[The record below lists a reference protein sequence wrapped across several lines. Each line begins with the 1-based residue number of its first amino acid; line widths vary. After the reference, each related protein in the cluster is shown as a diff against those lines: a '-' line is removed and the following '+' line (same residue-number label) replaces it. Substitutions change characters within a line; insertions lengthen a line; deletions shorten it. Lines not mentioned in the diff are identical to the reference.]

1 MGTPVSPQEQD
12 PEGLISVPMRIHW
25 PATDSG
31 EGGETDT
38 DRVIIQNFLNTLA
51 EVALAV
57 AARRER
63 APDT

>member
-1 MGTPVSPQEQD
+1 MGTPVSPQNRD
-12 PEGLISVPMRIHW
+12 SEGLISVPPRIHW

-31 EGGETDT
+31 EGQESDT

-57 AARRER
+57 AARRGR
-63 APDT
+63 